1 MELLLNVVQG
11 FLNIGAVAMLPIFI
25 TIMGLVFGMGFFKS
39 MKNGLLVGIGFQGIS
54 LVITFLMTAIEPVIT
69 YFGSAGS
76 SMSFPVVDVGW
87 ASLAAAAWGSPFA
100 AIVLPAGFVLNFI
113 MIKLKLTKT
122 LNVDVWN
129 YWHFIFTATIVY
141 YIMLGGGF
149 HTAAA
154 SVVGFI
160 VALAVSYLACVIGD
174 KIANGWQK
182 QFYLDGTTC
191 TTIYYIAT
199 FVPINWVVNKIMDL
213 IPGVDKIDIDAEAI
227 QKKLG
232 PIGEPA
238 IFSFFVGAF
247 MGLISRQS
255 PTAILQIA
263 VSVSVAIVL
272 LPKMVAL
279 LMEGMSPISLAA
291 RDFVHKKLD
300 PNQEIYIGMDIA
312 LAIGDQTAITASL
325 ILIPITVG
333 LALIMPGNEFFP
345 TATLGALIYIT
356 ALGAMSSRGRL
367 LRTIVMGVAFVL
379 WHLAALNLL
388 SDVCSMIMNHS
399 GVLAL
404 EEGTRT
410 AAFALDSS
418 INVIIGLIGKILGW
432 V

>member
-1 MELLLNVVQG
+1 MDTLLNLVQG
-11 FLNIGAVAMLPIFI
+11 FLNIGAVSILPIFI

-39 MKNGLLVGIGFQGIS
+39 LKNGLLVGIGFQGIS
-54 LVITFLMTAIEPVIT
+54 LVITFMMQAIDPVIT

-76 SMSFPVVDVGW
+76 SMSFSIVDVGW
-87 ASLAAAAWGSPFA
+87 ASLAGAAWGSPFA

-129 YWHFIFTATIVY
+129 YWHFIFTASIVY
-141 YIMLGGGF
+141 YIMLEGGF
-149 HTAAA
+149 SMTAA
-154 SVVGFI
+154 SVVGFLA
-160 VALAVSYLACVIGD
+160 ALAVSYLACVIGD
-174 KIANGWQK
+174 KIAGGWQE

-238 IFSFFVGAF
+238 VFAFFIGAV
-247 MGLISRQS
+247 MGLISRQ
-255 PTAILQIA
+255 PPVAVLQIA
-263 VSVSVAIVL
+263 VSISVAIVL
-272 LPKMVAL
+272 LPRMVAL

-291 RDFVHKKLD
+291 RDFAHKKLD
-300 PNQEIYIGMDIA
+300 PGQEIYIGMDIA

-325 ILIPITVG
+325 LLIPITVG
-333 LALIMPGNEFFP
+333 LAFIMPGNEFFP

-367 LRTIVMGVAFVL
+367 LRTVVMGTAFVV
-379 WHLAALNLL
+379 WHLFALNMLA
-388 SDVCSMIMNHS
+388 DVCSMIMNNS
-399 GVLAL
+399 GVVDLA
-404 EEGTRT
+404 EGTRT

-418 INVIIGLIGKILGW
+418 INVLLGLLGKLLGW

>member
-1 MELLLNVVQG
+1 MNTLLNIVQG

-39 MKNGLLVGIGFQGIS
+39 LKNGLLVGIGFQGIS
-54 LVITFLMTAIEPVIT
+54 LVITFMMQAIDPVIA
-69 YFGSAGS
+69 YFSSAGS
-76 SMSFPVVDVGW
+76 SMNFSIVDVGW
-87 ASLAAAAWGSPFA
+87 ASLAGAAWGSPFA

-129 YWHFIFTATIVY
+129 YWHFIFTATVAY

-149 HTAAA
+149 SVAAA
-154 SVVGFI
+154 SAVGFV

-174 KIANGWQK
+174 KIANGWQE
-182 QFYLDGTTC
+182 QFFLDGTTC

-199 FVPINWVVNKIMDL
+199 FVPINWVVNKVMDL

-238 IFSFFVGAF
+238 IFSFFIGAI
-247 MGLISRQS
+247 MGLISRQ
-255 PTAILQIA
+255 PLVGTLQIA
-263 VSVSVAIVL
+263 VSISVAIVL
-272 LPKMVAL
+272 LPRMVAL

-291 RDFVHKKLD
+291 RDFAHKKLD

-333 LALIMPGNEFFP
+333 LALVMPGNEFFP

-367 LRTIVMGVAFVL
+367 LRTVVMGIAFVL
-379 WHLAALNLL
+379 WHLFALNMLA
-388 SDVCSMIMNHS
+388 DVCSMIMNNS
-399 GVLAL
+399 GVIDLA
-404 EEGTRT
+404 EGTRT

-418 INVIIGLIGKILGW
+418 INVIIGFLGKLLGW

>member
-1 MELLLNVVQG
+1 MDTLLNLVQG

-25 TIMGLVFGMGFFKS
+25 TIMGLIFGMGFFKS

-76 SMSFPVVDVGW
+76 SMSFSIVDVGW
-87 ASLAAAAWGSPFA
+87 ASLAGAAWGSPFA
-100 AIVLPAGFVLNFI
+100 AIVLPAGFILNFI

-149 HTAAA
+149 GVTVA

-174 KIANGWQK
+174 KIANGWQE

-255 PTAILQIA
+255 PVAILQIA

-291 RDFVHKKLD
+291 RDFAHKKLD
-300 PNQEIYIGMDIA
+300 PDQEIYIGMDIA

-333 LALIMPGNEFFP
+333 LAIIMPGNEFFP

-367 LRTIVMGVAFVL
+367 LRTVVMGVAFVI
-379 WHLAALNLL
+379 WHLVALNLL
-388 SDVCSMIMNHS
+388 ADVCSMIMNNS
-399 GVLAL
+399 GVIAL

-418 INVIIGLIGKILGW
+418 INVIIGLIGKLLGW